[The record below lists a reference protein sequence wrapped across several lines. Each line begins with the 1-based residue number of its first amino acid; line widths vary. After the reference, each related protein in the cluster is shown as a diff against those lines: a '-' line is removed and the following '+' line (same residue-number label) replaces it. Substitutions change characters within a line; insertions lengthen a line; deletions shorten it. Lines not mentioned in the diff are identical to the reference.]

1 MSTILGIFEK
11 VCLDFFPLT
20 QSGFQNVCRVE
31 FLTHH
36 KKEVA
41 DILYIATVITHVCVF
56 AALQDF
62 TALKLF
68 SNPVIFLY
76 PSGGVLK
83 SSSSTLSRSLCCVT
97 FWNPLWDKLLQ
108 SPLQSFLLSKVFTT
122 LWTESRDTLKDV
134 VAVPRSWESLI
145 FQLTLEG

>member
-1 MSTILGIFEK
+1 MNNPKVFKSPCQQFLESLKKFAWIFF
-11 VCLDFFPLT
+11 LLHNQDFRTL
-20 QSGFQNVCRVE
+20 VE
-31 FLTHH
+31 YFLTHH

-83 SSSSTLSRSLCCVT
+83 SSSSTEQISLLCH
-97 FWNPLWDKLLQ
+97 
-108 SPLQSFLLSKVFTT
+108 FLKS
-122 LWTESRDTLKDV
+122 
-134 VAVPRSWESLI
+134 SL
-145 FQLTLEG
+145 G

>member
-11 VCLDFFPLT
+11 VCLDFFPLA
-20 QSGFQNVCRVE
+20 QSGFQNASRVVFDSSQE
-31 FLTHH
+31 
-36 KKEVA
+36 EVA

-68 SNPVIFLY
+68 SNPVIFLC

-83 SSSSTLSRSLCCVT
+83 SSSSTKDLFVSLLKSSSKSLTRLST
-97 FWNPLWDKLLQ
+97 FQGFYDFVNREE
-108 SPLQSFLLSKVFTT
+108 T
-122 LWTESRDTLKDV
+122 L
-134 VAVPRSWESLI
+134 
-145 FQLTLEG
+145 